1 MTASVNHAALRLI
14 KVLLYRQ
21 SERGENAE
29 DHPSAQIMHE
39 SSKNR
44 SPGRMTGLCTDSE
57 EHVFHEGE
65 CFRRLPRQTDA
76 AAEKSERRGI

>member
-1 MTASVNHAALRLI
+1 MQRTTQA
-14 KVLLYRQ
+14 
-21 SERGENAE
+21 
-29 DHPSAQIMHE
+29 PQIMHE